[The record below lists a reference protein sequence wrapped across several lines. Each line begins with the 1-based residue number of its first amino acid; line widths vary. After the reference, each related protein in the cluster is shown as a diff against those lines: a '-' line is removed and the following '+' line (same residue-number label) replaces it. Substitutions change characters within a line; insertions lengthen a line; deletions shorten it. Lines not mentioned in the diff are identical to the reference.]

1 MSQAPS
7 ILLIDDNELIRELA
21 RDLLREE
28 FPDSQIRMVDS
39 LDSLRQALETGGFD
53 IMITDY
59 QLGWTDGLAV
69 LREVKSRYP
78 DCPVV
83 MFTATGSE
91 EIAVEAMKAGLDD
104 YVLKS
109 PKHITRLSASIR
121 TVLAQAAERR
131 TARETE
137 ARYRSLINDVLD
149 TSAVGLFILDA
160 EFRVVWINE
169 AMERYFGIRR
179 ADVIGRDKRRLI
191 QGRIKHLFENPEEFA
206 AKVLQTYERN
216 GEEASFDFHVPA
228 GGDRKERWLEHRSM
242 PIRTGLYAGGRI
254 EHYYDVTERKQAET
268 ALRKSEGQLAMV
280 IGSAM
285 DAIIIVDKDHR
296 ILLFND
302 AAETMFGYAA
312 VEAIGHPLDR
322 FIPERF
328 RAVHREHMNH
338 YGETSQ
344 TNRIMGRLGGVYGLR
359 ADGTEFPLEISLSKG
374 TIGEDQFY
382 ILILRDITERK
393 RTEEVLRRSEERFKT
408 IFDQAPM
415 GIALINSLTG
425 HICAVNARFA
435 HIAGRTVEEMT
446 RIDWMSITH
455 PDDVQ
460 KDLDNMALL
469 NAGKITG
476 FQMEKRYLLP
486 AGGVVWINM
495 TIAPVT
501 VEDKTHPCHLC
512 MIEDITERKRVEEAL
527 LRERL
532 KLQSILESASDGIHV
547 LDETGN
553 VVLVN
558 RAFCEMLGYSV
569 EEALRLNVADWDV
582 QWTREE
588 LRAKLAAFVNQRRTF
603 ETRHRRRDGTILEV
617 EVSATDLS
625 IEGKRFIYAASRD
638 IMARK
643 ALEGKAQQAN
653 EQMTA
658 MIQSSPMAITVLDA
672 EGKVRVWN
680 QAAELI
686 FGWSSDEV
694 LGGPLPTVP
703 EEKRDEH
710 RRICERAL
718 LDEAVT
724 GLEVVRRR
732 KDGSPVTISLS
743 TAPLRNAKGRIIG
756 IMGVMADITERKQM
770 EQHAGRIERL
780 AALGQLLGGIAH
792 EIKNPL
798 FVLAGRVQLLK
809 EKLAAQDYD
818 ALPSDLEKIEE
829 AAKRIAHVSERFLT
843 LTRPVQPLR
852 AQCDIRAILD
862 ATLDFLS
869 NELMKNQIRL
879 VTELSPDLP
888 AIQSDPRQLQGA
900 FLNLILNAIQA
911 MAEQGRG
918 TLTVSAQ
925 LSAVGDPP
933 SAQEQDRERQWIE
946 VRIQDDGPG
955 ILPEH
960 RPKLFEPFFSTKPA
974 GEGPGLGLWTVRTI
988 VMALGGTVTCE
999 SEVGRGATFILR
1011 LPTVPSDPTPQA

>member
-39 LDSLRQALETGGFD
+39 LDSLRQALEAGGFD

-109 PKHITRLSASIR
+109 PKHIARLSASIR

-191 QGRIKHLFENPEEFA
+191 QERIKHLFENPEEFA

-228 GGDRKERWLEHRSM
+228 GDDRKERWLEHRSM

-254 EHYYDVTERKQAET
+254 EHYYDITERKRAET

-302 AAETMFGYAA
+302 AAETMFGHAA
-312 VEAIGHPLDR
+312 VEAIGQPLDR

-382 ILILRDITERK
+382 ISILR
-393 RTEEVLRRSEERFKT
+393 
-408 IFDQAPM
+408 
-415 GIALINSLTG
+415 
-425 HICAVNARFA
+425 
-435 HIAGRTVEEMT
+435 
-446 RIDWMSITH
+446 
-455 PDDVQ
+455 
-460 KDLDNMALL
+460 
-469 NAGKITG
+469 
-476 FQMEKRYLLP
+476 
-486 AGGVVWINM
+486 
-495 TIAPVT
+495 
-501 VEDKTHPCHLC
+501 
-512 MIEDITERKRVEEAL
+512 DITERKRVEEAL

-547 LDETGN
+547 LDEAGN

-588 LRAKLAAFVNQRRTF
+588 LRAKLAAFVNQRQTF
-603 ETRHRRRDGTILEV
+603 ETRHRRRDGTILDV
-617 EVSATDLS
+617 EVNATDLS

-680 QAAELI
+680 QAAERI

-703 EEKRDEH
+703 EERRDEH

-724 GLEVVRRR
+724 GLELVRRR

-756 IMGVMADITERKQM
+756 IMGIMADITERKQM
-770 EQHAGRIERL
+770 ERHASRIERL

-798 FVLAGRVQLLK
+798 FVLAGRLQLFK
-809 EKLAAQDYD
+809 EKLETRDYG
-818 ALPSDLEKIEE
+818 ALPADLAKIEE

-852 AQCDIRAILD
+852 TQCDIRAILD
-862 ATLDFLS
+862 ATLAFLS

-888 AIQSDPRQLQGA
+888 AIQSDSRQLQGA

-918 TLTVSAQ
+918 TLTVSAT
-925 LSAVGDPP
+925 LSAVGDPL

-974 GEGPGLGLWTVRTI
+974 GEGTGLGLWTVRTI

-999 SEVGRGATFILR
+999 SEPGRGATFILR